1 MLRRGTSF
9 VSNRG
14 AVHPAFLQT
23 VLISFITIFN
33 HCRWVTTLTT
43 HCKASHSPCR
53 NYTVRAEQRQM
64 CVRPFFSPSADLTNL
79 FGLQDYE
86 FCTCRLC
93 MLLSRFFHIAT
104 SGATPTTLL
113 LKLVRS
119 VLHYPHSFGPTLV
132 FRAVYEVRDY
142 RLLIYANVL
151 SEPRRQSP

>member
-1 MLRRGTSF
+1 
-9 VSNRG
+9 
-14 AVHPAFLQT
+14 
-23 VLISFITIFN
+23 
-33 HCRWVTTLTT
+33 
-43 HCKASHSPCR
+43 
-53 NYTVRAEQRQM
+53 
-64 CVRPFFSPSADLTNL
+64 
-79 FGLQDYE
+79 
-86 FCTCRLC
+86 